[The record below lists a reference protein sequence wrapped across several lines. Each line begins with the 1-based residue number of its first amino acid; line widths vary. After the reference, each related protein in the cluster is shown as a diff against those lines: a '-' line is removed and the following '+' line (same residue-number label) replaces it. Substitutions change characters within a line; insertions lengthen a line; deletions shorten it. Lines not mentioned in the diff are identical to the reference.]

1 MSSVPAQTLR
11 LSRLPIPNP
20 SGNRARVLQRTWAVW
35 WPPSPEA
42 LPPCG
47 SRAQT
52 VRPQGGSAPPSPH
65 RRGAHRRHLTAVSSL
80 PKCCRH
86 VSGPRVESEDAPA
99 PHTPHL
105 RRWVLGA
112 PRPLQGPAAGP
123 RAGRLRA
130 SLEWLTASLPGF
142 LRPGRPLPFS
152 PAPSLWP
159 GHGTGSGQSPCTCG
173 EPPWTAHLGAGGPGP
188 ALGAHEARVR
198 VLTGRLGGGAAARWG
213 CTWRWVLGTW
223 GRRWKVAVSLRESP
237 GLRGRR
243 AVGQGGDLWE
253 AGRKPCETRGCR
265 VEELGAAGTERVPES
280 RVRSRQDAA
289 SEGCGPGAQ
298 IGVRVSSP
306 LPSQHVRE

>member
-1 MSSVPAQTLR
+1 MGIGPVCFRGHGQSGGHPALKLCCPAGHGRR
-11 LSRLPIPNP
+11 LCDPR
-20 SGNRARVLQRTWAVW
+20 GA
-35 WPPSPEA
+35 
-42 LPPCG
+42 
-47 SRAQT
+47 
-52 VRPQGGSAPPSPH
+52 APPTSPH

-105 RRWVLGA
+105 RRWVLGP

-123 RAGRLRA
+123 WAGRLRA

-142 LRPGRPLPFS
+142 LQPGRPLPFS

-213 CTWRWVLGTW
+213 
-223 GRRWKVAVSLRESP
+223 P
-237 GLRGRR
+237 
-243 AVGQGGDLWE
+243 VGSWAE
-253 AGRKPCETRGCR
+253 A
-265 VEELGAAGTERVPES
+265 L
-280 RVRSRQDAA
+280 
-289 SEGCGPGAQ
+289 
-298 IGVRVSSP
+298 
-306 LPSQHVRE
+306 